1 MSTLKLPLF
10 PLGTVL
16 FPRGPLNLRIFEPRY
31 LDMVKH
37 CSANNV
43 PFGVCLIVDGGE
55 VGQPAK
61 TVAIGT
67 QAKIV
72 DFYTMQDG
80 LLGISA
86 HGLERFRV
94 VRTSVRDNGLLMG
107 EVEVIP
113 NEIPKPVEVK
123 HALLVT
129 VLERLMEQVGKH
141 YPDPQPGDFEN
152 AVWVGFR
159 LAELLPLE
167 MHEKQGLLELDDAQA
182 RLDALL
188 SYLPRFQVD

>member
-1 MSTLKLPLF
+1 MFYFHGL
-10 PLGTVL
+10 
-16 FPRGPLNLRIFEPRY
+16 RY
-31 LDMVKH
+31 L
-37 CSANNV
+37 
-43 PFGVCLIVDGGE
+43 
-55 VGQPAK
+55 
-61 TVAIGT
+61 
-67 QAKIV
+67 
-72 DFYTMQDG
+72 
-80 LLGISA
+80 
-86 HGLERFRV
+86 
-94 VRTSVRDNGLLMG
+94 
-107 EVEVIP
+107 VEVIP
-113 NEIPKPVEVK
+113 NEIPQPVEVK